1 MSPICRNKLRSSA
14 PSQSA
19 SANSSRSVPG
29 AALARSA
36 VRLSAVFDRVAE
48 AAAGAG
54 LEGLLDRLVESL
66 SVGEFQRALF
76 GRLLLQDAPVI
87 LLDEPFAAV
96 DERTTEDLL
105 RVVLQWHEA
114 GRTVIAVL
122 HDLDQVRAHFPTALL
137 LARSCIGWGDTAS
150 VVTEENLARARDT
163 VRGRTEG
170 PVLA

>member
-1 MSPICRNKLRSSA
+1 MPSSIA
-14 PSQSA
+14 WRRRPQ
-19 SANSSRSVPG
+19 
-29 AALARSA
+29 AL
-36 VRLSAVFDRVAE
+36 E
-48 AAAGAG
+48 

-114 GRTVIAVL
+114 GRTVIVVL
-122 HDLDQVRAHFPTALL
+122 HDLGHVRAHFPTALL